1 MKKTL
6 TAASAMTLI
15 LSLGACNTVA
25 GIGEDITSASE
36 SVQRQISNDNNGTSK
51 RSRDDNELLGGPD
64 GGR

>member
-15 LSLGACNTVA
+15 LGLGACNTVA

-36 SVQRQISNDNNGTSK
+36 SVQRQISNDNNGANK

-64 GGR
+64 GGQ